1 MVELGSAIGEA
12 ERVGDPFPFP
22 ETAFLKLPLGLLVW
36 VIARNGAVT
45 FSREEPCHLLVPM
58 SVLHT

>member
-1 MVELGSAIGEA
+1 MGSAVGEA
-12 ERVGDPFPFP
+12 ERVGDPFSFP

-36 VIARNGAVT
+36 AISPNGGVT